1 MYSPAVS
8 SVTITEARA
17 TLPDLIERVLAG
29 EEVTLTRH
37 GIPVVV
43 MVHPNALRARRADRI
58 LAVAGQVRETLE
70 RGRRTPLASAPTLD
84 PGRAD
89 EMIAELRAHRADR

>member
-1 MYSPAVS
+1 MS
-8 SVTITEARA
+8 SVTITQARA

-37 GIPVVV
+37 GVPVVV
-43 MVHPNALRARRADRI
+43 MVHPNALRARRADRVF
-58 LAVAGQVRETLE
+58 AAAAEVREVLE
-70 RGRRTPLASAPTLD
+70 RSRLSPLASAPKLD